1 MYKEKYE
8 RSELEI
14 IEFQTED
21 VILTSNLDP
30 EAEEGELPI
39 RSIR

>member
-14 IEFQTED
+14 IEFKMDDAIMTSPVEED
-21 VILTSNLDP
+21 D
-30 EAEEGELPI
+30 ELPI
-39 RSIR
+39 K

>member
-14 IEFQTED
+14 IEFKTDD
-21 VILTSNLDP
+21 VIMTSP
-30 EAEEGELPI
+30 VEEDDELPI
-39 RSIR
+39 K